1 MASNGCCDSMG
12 CGKAEAPAT
21 ATDSKASSEGKGG
34 SGEHSRSQRNA
45 CAHGEDITREESTL
59 CLAVVRENGTDIVL
73 LDATGIPKTF
83 RYEKNISDLCFKPH
97 GSIDGSFLTPCLDEE
112 GKHGVPEESCFC
124 GVETPHMHAHL
135 RAAHCDEACDDPAK
149 LATHIL
155 HPLVKETEPER
166 SLLNIDVSEAMPNE
180 CNSQALFDTK
190 SSNGSCQ
197 GGGTHRRRMHAVQHE
212 DHVDYLVHN
221 AKTGN
226 LHLEHP
232 CDGCGHDDVHGTFQ
246 NIGQRQWKHRRD
258 GKKDI
263 QVHFFEIAPA
273 KFNILDHLKIFS
285 LESDRVKAVDNIMD
299 SPSRRPSLKKSSSSS
314 KSLKP
319 ELARSVL
326 VCNGICCA
334 AEIPI
339 INRILEPIKGV
350 KKVRVNVPLKQILV
364 DYDATQVSA
373 KAMTKALNVENL
385 AATIKRDGGLAME
398 SQPVTGKST
407 FYVEHICC
415 ASEIPAINQI
425 VEPITGVSVITIN
438 VTTKTVYVTH
448 NTQLVSAQ
456 EIRDALNKQGFA
468 ADIRKD
474 AAQSLKARSV
484 FCETILSM
492 EGADEEASSNL
503 VSVLTMF
510 LRNNYDPTQIQME
523 SFIVDLPQKEIKVV
537 HNPFSVTAQ
546 CISSAL
552 FTETG
557 IQTIVRKDG
566 ADPSSWD
573 LSWLDDS
580 FKDDEQMV
588 SEPNTYPKP
597 AVVLS
602 GVCWLVSML
611 SLAEGNLTNLKW
623 VGLASVAFGLP
634 AIAIKAIRTMARYQ
648 FDTNCLMLFAAC
660 GAVALQEY
668 TEAAALVFLFA
679 ISEWLEVRATARA
692 RHALSAIVHLRPEKA
707 NLVHPQTRQLV
718 VIPASA
724 VPVGALVSVKTGDKI
739 PCDGIVVEGTTTVD
753 ESSLTGEARPIR
765 KGLHDVVSGGTV
777 NSGMTQIMVRTTST
791 SENSAVSRLIRL
803 VEEAQANRSDTE
815 KLVDEFAK
823 IYTPF
828 VVLAAVL
835 MCSVPWAFGQETGR
849 TWTENGLILIVV
861 ACPCAMII
869 STPVSYVAGLAATA
883 QNGILI
889 KGGAHLEA
897 LSLVK
902 HICFDKT
909 GTLTNGEFALLSLE
923 DFAKNMSRKEV
934 FEHLA
939 LMEERASHPVAQAIL
954 TGARNEKVSIPKDTE
969 LERHTI
975 VAGEGVLGIINGRE
989 VHVGNERMFG
999 RIGLL
1004 KDVPETVRAKVE
1016 SWKGLGGTIGY
1027 MSIEGEG
1034 IVCAYCAA
1042 DGVRAE
1048 SASVLSRLRKCG
1060 IEVTMLTG
1068 DNRDAALAVGAQVGL
1083 SEQEIQSKLL
1093 PEEKLAFIESL
1104 SSGRTGGSILSNPC
1118 GQRRL
1123 VMMCGDGVND
1133 APALAA
1139 ADIGV
1144 AMGAGA
1150 ALAMETADIALL
1162 DSNLEKLEYSIK
1174 MGQKVIRKIKENV
1187 IFSLTVKAVVLAFAA
1202 VGKAYLWAAIGS
1214 DVGAMILV
1222 TLNAM
1227 LLLPRRQGRADITKL
1242 QDDIENGTNYVRSST
1257 TLGYGSMEDGD
1268 EQKPFVFEWAK
1279 SARACNKECCSEPT
1293 LSKCAG
1299 AINKADILDS
1309 GKPCESSKM
1318 AEVRKVIGVDITRGS
1333 RKAHSSSTSCAEQ
1346 YSDCHP
1352 DQGTDALESDA
1363 LLLARP

>member
-1 MASNGCCDSMG
+1 
-12 CGKAEAPAT
+12 
-21 ATDSKASSEGKGG
+21 
-34 SGEHSRSQRNA
+34 
-45 CAHGEDITREESTL
+45 
-59 CLAVVRENGTDIVL
+59 
-73 LDATGIPKTF
+73 
-83 RYEKNISDLCFKPH
+83 
-97 GSIDGSFLTPCLDEE
+97 
-112 GKHGVPEESCFC
+112 
-124 GVETPHMHAHL
+124 
-135 RAAHCDEACDDPAK
+135 
-149 LATHIL
+149 
-155 HPLVKETEPER
+155 
-166 SLLNIDVSEAMPNE
+166 
-180 CNSQALFDTK
+180 
-190 SSNGSCQ
+190 
-197 GGGTHRRRMHAVQHE
+197 
-212 DHVDYLVHN
+212 
-221 AKTGN
+221 
-226 LHLEHP
+226 
-232 CDGCGHDDVHGTFQ
+232 
-246 NIGQRQWKHRRD
+246 
-258 GKKDI
+258 
-263 QVHFFEIAPA
+263 
-273 KFNILDHLKIFS
+273 
-285 LESDRVKAVDNIMD
+285 MD

-385 AATIKRDGGLAME
+385 AATIKRDG
-398 SQPVTGKST
+398 
-407 FYVEHICC
+407 
-415 ASEIPAINQI
+415 
-425 VEPITGVSVITIN
+425 
-438 VTTKTVYVTH
+438 
-448 NTQLVSAQ
+448 
-456 EIRDALNKQGFA
+456 
-468 ADIRKD
+468 
-474 AAQSLKARSV
+474 
-484 FCETILSM
+484 
-492 EGADEEASSNL
+492 
-503 VSVLTMF
+503 
-510 LRNNYDPTQIQME
+510 
-523 SFIVDLPQKEIKVV
+523 
-537 HNPFSVTAQ
+537 
-546 CISSAL
+546 
-552 FTETG
+552 
-557 IQTIVRKDG
+557 
-566 ADPSSWD
+566 
-573 LSWLDDS
+573 
-580 FKDDEQMV
+580 DDEQMV

-1104 SSGRTGGSILSNPC
+1104 SSGCTGGSILSNPC

-1150 ALAMETADIALL
+1150 ALAMETADVTLL

-1174 MGQKVIRKIKENV
+1174 MGHRVTRKIKENV
-1187 IFSLTVKAVVLAFAA
+1187 AFSLTVKFVVLGFALA
-1202 VGKAYLWAAIGS
+1202 GLTHLWAAIAS

-1227 LLLPRRQGRADITKL
+1227 LLLPKRQR
-1242 QDDIENGTNYVRSST
+1242 
-1257 TLGYGSMEDGD
+1257 
-1268 EQKPFVFEWAK
+1268 
-1279 SARACNKECCSEPT
+1279 
-1293 LSKCAG
+1293 
-1299 AINKADILDS
+1299 
-1309 GKPCESSKM
+1309 
-1318 AEVRKVIGVDITRGS
+1318 
-1333 RKAHSSSTSCAEQ
+1333 
-1346 YSDCHP
+1346 
-1352 DQGTDALESDA
+1352 
-1363 LLLARP
+1363 